1 MIADSDGVTVGEMLL
16 KHGISRRGFIQYC
29 TAVAS
34 AMALPPWMG
43 PAMADQLRTS
53 PGRASCTCRSRSAR
67 AVWSP

>member
-1 MIADSDGVTVGEMLL
+1 MIADTTLTVGEMLL
-16 KHGISRRGFIQYC
+16 KHGVSRRGFIQYC

-43 PAMADQLRTS
+43 PGMAEQLRTS
-53 PGRASCTCRSRSAR
+53 ARPSSYTCHSRSAR